1 MIRKMIT
8 LSRTVGDFCYFK
20 PTDQPRFYSATVSKN
35 IVRIVVFFN
44 VRSNVCLNDKSRMD
58 NPRMGSFSTG
68 NPKMRNRNSFD
79 RIGVLCR
86 LGGDNPL
93 EMQRICCDVCNSD
106 EVTPLAVGE
115 DFEYRTSPDSF
126 LAVQCDNCGLVYLN
140 PRPAMSELDRIYP
153 SNYHAFEFSADRYG
167 FVYQVRQRL
176 EAKRLLK
183 ACKGLPDHARILDVG
198 CGDGFH
204 LNLLKKFGNPTWQLE
219 GIDMSDR
226 AVEAGQ
232 RSGLTIHQGT
242 VQSLALPE
250 GTYDLAFMIAT
261 IEHVDHPLEV
271 LQAVGQLL
279 KPGGRVVM
287 VTDNTDTLDFKWFQG
302 RHWGGYHFP
311 RHWNLFSPKTI
322 RKLANA
328 AQLEVVDLTTI
339 VSPVNWV
346 YSIRNML
353 QDWGAPKWLVNQF
366 SLSTPITLGLFTLF
380 DMVNQFLGHG
390 ALLRAV
396 LRRPL

>member
-1 MIRKMIT
+1 MNHHPLPDRVGVVC
-8 LSRTVGDFCYFK
+8 RPGGDFPLVMQTTRCG
-20 PTDQPRFYSATVSKN
+20 
-35 IVRIVVFFN
+35 
-44 VRSNVCLNDKSRMD
+44 VC
-58 NPRMGSFSTG
+58 G
-68 NPKMRNRNSFD
+68 
-79 RIGVLCR
+79 
-86 LGGDNPL
+86 
-93 EMQRICCDVCNSD
+93 SD
-106 EVTPLAVGE
+106 EITPLAVGE

-126 LAVQCDNCGLVYLN
+126 LAVQCKCCQLVYLN
-140 PRPAMSELDRIYP
+140 PRPAMTELDRIYP
-153 SNYHAFEFSADRYG
+153 ADYHAFDFSADRYG
-167 FVYQVRQRL
+167 FVYKIRQRL

-183 ACKGLPDHARILDVG
+183 ACKGLPDQARILDVG

-232 RSGLTIHQGT
+232 RCGLTIHQGT
-242 VQSLALPE
+242 VQSLPLPQ

-311 RHWNLFSPKTI
+311 RHWHLFSPKTI
-322 RKLANA
+322 RQLAHT
-328 AQLEVVDLTTI
+328 AQLDVVELKTI

-366 SLSTPITLGLFTLF
+366 SLSTPITLGFFTLF
-380 DMVNQFLGHG
+380 DMVNQGFGRG